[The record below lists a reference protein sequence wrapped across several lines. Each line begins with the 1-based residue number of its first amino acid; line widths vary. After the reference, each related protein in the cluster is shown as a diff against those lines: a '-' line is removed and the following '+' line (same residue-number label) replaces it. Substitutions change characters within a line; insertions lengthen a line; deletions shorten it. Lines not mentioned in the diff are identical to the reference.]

1 MIDKKIQEILDEE
14 GVSPNYII
22 QRYKTIADVA
32 ESDSNRLRAL
42 DSLSKMSGLFAVENK
57 KTEQVTVWNG
67 FTKEQMESITDGK
80 IGEKQLLAHQEKE

>member
-42 DSLSKMSGLFAVENK
+42 DSLSKMSGLFATESK
-57 KTEQVTVWNG
+57 KSEQLTVWAG
-67 FTKEQMESITDGK
+67 FTPEQLESIKDGK
-80 IGEKQLLAHQEKE
+80 KELLAHGEKESK